1 MEKKLRKTEN
11 VKHSL
16 ASSSFTSREKRL
28 NKATDEKKQIC
39 FTTHKLFLNN
49 QTTDSMSPVW
59 LSWVLDGILNDKCL
73 FSSSWLDQMVQAKDD
88 QRKLKPHN
96 HDLSGKIKE
105 PMMNLLK
112 MGRCRD

>member
-1 MEKKLRKTEN
+1 MTQLSPRWHRERQM
-11 VKHSL
+11 
-16 ASSSFTSREKRL
+16 SS
-28 NKATDEKKQIC
+28 
-39 FTTHKLFLNN
+39 
-49 QTTDSMSPVW
+49 
-59 LSWVLDGILNDKCL
+59 
-73 FSSSWLDQMVQAKDD
+73 SSSWLDQRVQAKDD

>member
-1 MEKKLRKTEN
+1 MTQLSPRWHPERQM
-11 VKHSL
+11 
-16 ASSSFTSREKRL
+16 SS
-28 NKATDEKKQIC
+28 
-39 FTTHKLFLNN
+39 
-49 QTTDSMSPVW
+49 
-59 LSWVLDGILNDKCL
+59 
-73 FSSSWLDQMVQAKDD
+73 SSSWLDQRVQAKDD